1 MGMVTGRT
9 VGLPLDKF
17 ALSGATQ
24 VAAKACTSLALAN
37 GLSFPVATLAKS
49 AKMAPVMLGSILL
62 GGKKYSLRSYLQVGA
77 IIASTVMVSMNKKS
91 KPGDTSSVLGV
102 VFICSS
108 LALDGVT
115 GGVQDSLE
123 AKCKE
128 LGKKA
133 LPYEMMFW
141 TNFFMM
147 IVAIIVSVCLGEAT
161 TGSAYILENMAIMP
175 KVAAFGACSAI
186 GQSFIFFLVSE
197 YGPLKNATVTTTR
210 KIFSVLLSIF
220 LKGHA
225 LAPMG
230 WA

>member
-1 MGMVTGRT
+1 MG
-9 VGLPLDKF
+9 
-17 ALSGATQ
+17 
-24 VAAKACTSLALAN
+24 
-37 GLSFPVATLAKS
+37 
-49 AKMAPVMLGSILL
+49 
-62 GGKKYSLRSYLQVGA
+62 
-77 IIASTVMVSMNKKS
+77 
-91 KPGDTSSVLGV
+91 TSSVLGV

-115 GGVQDSLE
+115 GGVQDSLK

-133 LPYEMMFW
+133 KPYEMMFW

-147 IVAIIVSVCLGEAT
+147 IVAIIVSFCLGEVA
-161 TGSAYILENMAIMP
+161 TGSAYILENTAILP

-230 WA
+230 WAGIALGSLAIIGELIPEGKKEEEKKADGKKKDDKEKEGKEVKKPESKKEN